1 MSSRNMRRKKI
12 LAVDDSQTILLVERA
27 ILGPHFDVTTAS
39 SGEEGLGCA
48 TADPPDLVLVDLE
61 MPGINGFET
70 CRRLRSSPLTSET
83 PIILVTSH
91 SEGEALEGAFLH
103 GCTDYV
109 IKPIDGDELLMK
121 VSSYLGE

>member
-1 MSSRNMRRKKI
+1 MSFRNMRRKKI
-12 LAVDDSQTILLVERA
+12 LAVDDSKTILLVEQA
-27 ILGPHFDVTTAS
+27 ILGPRFDVVTAS
-39 SGEEGLGCA
+39 SGEEGLGRA
-48 TADPPDLVLVDLE
+48 IADPPDLVLVDLE

-70 CRRLRSSPLTSET
+70 ARRLRLSPLTSQT